1 MQPLTMQPINHQPPA
16 ITSSMDLAQ
25 VDPQWAWEP
34 WQASEQ
40 EPWNES
46 RLRLLLRRG
55 GFGGEPKSIAA
66 LKNLPY
72 TAAIEALIGSDAK
85 REQERFEEDSAQLL
99 AAVRAGGNIQR
110 LAAWW
115 VHRMIHSPSPLIE
128 KMTLFWH
135 GHFATGADKVIDTEL
150 MAQQNQVLRKHAI
163 GDYRQLVHEVAKD
176 PAMLLYLDSASNR
189 KAHPNENFARE
200 LMELFCLGEGN
211 YSEKDVQEL
220 ARCFTGWEIRRKSFR
235 FNSYQHD
242 SGAKTL
248 FGIEGIESG
257 EAAIDQVLAHRAMP
271 MFMAKKLF
279 RFFLC
284 DEPEPSQELLA
295 PLAQKWVESD
305 HQVEPVVRMI
315 LSSRLMLSGWSIGK
329 KIRSPVE
336 LAIEWVRAL
345 DISTNLDRL
354 SKGLGAVGQSL
365 FHPPNVKGW
374 DAGRAWINSS
384 TLIGRA
390 NLLVDLLQ
398 DANTRF
404 AGGELNAWVKSQ
416 QINTAES
423 LATMLEDSLLAI
435 SLSDSERSQWLEQS
449 TQGNRFKEM
458 LLWLSQNPKLHLT

>member
-1 MQPLTMQPINHQPPA
+1 MQPLNHQPPA
-16 ITSSMDLAQ
+16 ITSSVDLAQ

-284 DEPEPSQELLA
+284 
-295 PLAQKWVESD
+295 
-305 HQVEPVVRMI
+305 
-315 LSSRLMLSGWSIGK
+315 
-329 KIRSPVE
+329 
-336 LAIEWVRAL
+336 
-345 DISTNLDRL
+345 
-354 SKGLGAVGQSL
+354 
-365 FHPPNVKGW
+365 
-374 DAGRAWINSS
+374 
-384 TLIGRA
+384 
-390 NLLVDLLQ
+390 
-398 DANTRF
+398 
-404 AGGELNAWVKSQ
+404 
-416 QINTAES
+416 
-423 LATMLEDSLLAI
+423 
-435 SLSDSERSQWLEQS
+435 
-449 TQGNRFKEM
+449 
-458 LLWLSQNPKLHLT
+458 